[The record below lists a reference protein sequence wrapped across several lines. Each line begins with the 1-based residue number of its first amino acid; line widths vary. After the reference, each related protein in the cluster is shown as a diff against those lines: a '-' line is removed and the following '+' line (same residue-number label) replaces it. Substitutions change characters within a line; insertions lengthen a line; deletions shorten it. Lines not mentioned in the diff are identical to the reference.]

1 MKSAPDAA
9 TTSVLSRSPTD
20 TEAIGGAL
28 AAAVAADTV
37 VGLSGPL
44 GAGKTCFAR
53 GVAERLGVDPTTVT
67 SPTFVYLVDYPDAST
82 PLHHADLYRLADLP
96 EDSAEAAYE
105 SIGLLAAFAA
115 GGIAVV
121 EWWDRYRGPV
131 PASLV
136 RVEFV
141 IENVEHRRIDA
152 HFAMREGPSVAR
164 AFEAELATL
173 GLNPVS

>member
-1 MKSAPDAA
+1 MNLASTE
-9 TTSVLSRSPTD
+9 TTTRILSRSPAE

-28 AAAVAADTV
+28 AAAVDAGTV
-37 VGLSGPL
+37 IGLAGPL

-82 PLHHADLYRLADLP
+82 PLHHADLYRLADVP
-96 EDSAEAAYE
+96 ESSAETAYE
-105 SIGLLAAFAA
+105 SIGLRAAFAA

-121 EWWDRYRGPV
+121 EWWDRYRGPL
-131 PASLV
+131 PRSLV

-141 IENVEHRRIDA
+141 IENVEHRRLEA
-152 HFAMREGPSVAR
+152 HFVTRGGASIAR
-164 AFEAELATL
+164 AFEAELADL
-173 GLNPVS
+173 GLRLA

>member
-1 MKSAPDAA
+1 MSEAQGAA
-9 TTSVLSRSPTD
+9 LTRVLSRSPIE

-28 AAAVAADTV
+28 AAV
-37 VGLSGPL
+37 VTAGTAIGLSGPL

-67 SPTFVYLVDYPDAST
+67 SPTFVYLVDYPGAST
-82 PLHHADLYRLADLP
+82 PLHHADLYRLADVP
-96 EDSAEAAYE
+96 EASAEAAYE

-121 EWWDRYRGPV
+121 EWWDRYRGPM
-131 PASLV
+131 PTSLV

-141 IENVEHRRIDA
+141 IENVEHRRIEA
-152 HFAMREGPSVAR
+152 HFVTRGGPSIAR
-164 AFEAELATL
+164 AFEAELAGL
-173 GLNPVS
+173 GLQLT

>member
-1 MKSAPDAA
+1 MSDAQA
-9 TTSVLSRSPTD
+9 AAITRVLSRSPME
-20 TEAIGGAL
+20 TEAVGGAL
-28 AAAVAADTV
+28 AAAVDAGTV
-37 VGLSGPL
+37 LGLSGPL

-53 GVAERLGVDPTTVT
+53 GVAERLGIDPTTVT

-96 EDSAEAAYE
+96 EASAEVAYE

-121 EWWDRYRGPV
+121 EWWDRYQGPM
-131 PASLV
+131 PPSLV

-141 IENVEHRRIDA
+141 IENVEHRRIEA
-152 HFAMREGPSVAR
+152 HFVTRGGPLIAR

-173 GLNPVS
+173 GIRLA

>member
-1 MKSAPDAA
+1 MKHASDGA
-9 TTSVLSRSPTD
+9 TTSVLSRSPAD

-28 AAAVAADTV
+28 VAAVAADTV
-37 VGLSGPL
+37 IGLSGPL
-44 GAGKTCFAR
+44 GAGKTCFMR

-67 SPTFVYLVDYPDAST
+67 SPTFVYLVDYPDAAT
-82 PLHHADLYRLADLP
+82 PLHHADLYRLADVP
-96 EDSAEAAYE
+96 EHAAEAAYE
-105 SIGLLAAFAA
+105 SIGLLAAFAT

-121 EWWDRYRGPV
+121 EWWDRYRGPP

-141 IENVEHRRIDA
+141 IENVEHRRIEA
-152 HFAMREGPSVAR
+152 HFATREGPAIAR

-173 GLNPVS
+173 GLHPAS

>member
-1 MKSAPDAA
+1 MNLVTTDA
-9 TTSVLSRSPTD
+9 TTRVLSRSPME

-28 AAAVAADTV
+28 AAAVEAGTV
-37 VGLSGPL
+37 IGLSGPL

-96 EDSAEAAYE
+96 EASAEAAYE

-115 GGIAVV
+115 DGIAVV
-121 EWWDRYRGPV
+121 EWWDRYRGP
-131 PASLV
+131 PPRSLV

-141 IENVEHRRIDA
+141 IENVEHRRIEVY
-152 HFAMREGPSVAR
+152 FSTRESPAIAR
-164 AFEAELATL
+164 AFEAELANL
-173 GLNPVS
+173 GFPLA

>member
-1 MKSAPDAA
+1 MKRASDAVK
-9 TTSVLSRSPTD
+9 TRVLSRSPTD

-28 AAAVAADTV
+28 VAAVATHTV
-37 VGLSGPL
+37 IGLSGPL

-82 PLHHADLYRLADLP
+82 PLHHADLYRLADVP
-96 EDSAEAAYE
+96 EHAAEAAYE
-105 SIGLLAAFAA
+105 SIGLLAAFAT

-121 EWWDRYRGPV
+121 EWWDRYRGPP

-141 IENVEHRRIDA
+141 IENVEHRRIEA
-152 HFAMREGPSVAR
+152 HFATREGPSIAR
-164 AFEAELATL
+164 AFEAELADL
-173 GLNPVS
+173 GLRLA